1 MPNVAYAS
9 RYIEGNGDERNVASV
24 PGAARMGAVGVF
36 ARTIGPLPIP
46 INMESKINLGIANT
60 EA

>member
-36 ARTIGPLPIP
+36 ARTIGPLPIE
-46 INMESKINLGIANT
+46 INMESKVSLDFADSQ
-60 EA
+60 A